1 MSIRKQ
7 VKSISDIEF
16 ARKIALDLLSIRPR
30 SESEL
35 RTALAKR
42 NVPDELIDE
51 LCGRFTEVGL
61 LDDAQF
67 ASMLVASR
75 SSFSHH
81 GKRRIRQ
88 ELRNKGVPDEHAQA
102 ALDEIDDDAELD
114 AARAVAQRK
123 MRSLS
128 GLEPHVAKRR
138 LAGALARR
146 GFGPGA
152 VMQVTNETLVDLYD
166 EEW

>member
-1 MSIRKQ
+1 MAPRKCRRASTQKQ

-30 SESEL
+30 SEAEL

-88 ELRNKGVPDEHAQA
+88 SYGIRECPMSKPKPLWTSSMTTQSSTPPAQLRSVSC
-102 ALDEIDDDAELD
+102 
-114 AARAVAQRK
+114 AVCLGSNP
-123 MRSLS
+123 MWPNVDWP
-128 GLEPHVAKRR
+128 EP
-138 LAGALARR
+138 
-146 GFGPGA
+146 
-152 VMQVTNETLVDLYD
+152 
-166 EEW
+166 